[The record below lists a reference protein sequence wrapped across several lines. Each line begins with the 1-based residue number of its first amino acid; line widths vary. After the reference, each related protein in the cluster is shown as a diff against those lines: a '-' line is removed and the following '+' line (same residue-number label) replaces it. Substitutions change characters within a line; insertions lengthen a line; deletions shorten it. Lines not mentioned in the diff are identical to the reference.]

1 MNEDKIVSMRSKSAA
16 HNYNVSAHPAERTI
30 PIEANSALRTAIES
44 VPGPVGAEHVA
55 TVNELYLALYHG
67 EEKVRLFGARAD
79 TEPMADFLDRV
90 LSKSLTL
97 VQAENATV
105 VGIILDLVQTAT
117 EHPLLQKHVW
127 GELLYHLRS
136 SVEVQSEINIVS
148 KTMASLQ
155 AELDR
160 ARDREKEAVSAA
172 MAVVTSL
179 SDDAASYDGGTDTDT
194 DGHLAPAGVEDVQ

>member
-1 MNEDKIVSMRSKSAA
+1 M
-16 HNYNVSAHPAERTI
+16 
-30 PIEANSALRTAIES
+30 
-44 VPGPVGAEHVA
+44 A
-55 TVNELYLALYHG
+55 TVNELYLALNHG

-97 VQAENATV
+97 LQAENATV
-105 VGIILDLVQTAT
+105 VGIILDLVQTAI
-117 EHPLLQKHVW
+117 EHSLLQEHVW
-127 GELLYHLRS
+127 GDLLYHLRS

-148 KTMASLQ
+148 KTLASLQ

-172 MAVVTSL
+172 MAVVNESP
-179 SDDAASYDGGTDTDT
+179 DD
-194 DGHLAPAGVEDVQ
+194 DVNYGEAHVDHCDQQVLVGNNEGAL